1 MPMAQ
6 FEVQWGTYVALF
18 KGAKKSRLIGL
29 LTLETMVT
37 AGVPK
42 HDIKNNIHFIIFV
55 TALYIIYNIP
65 M

>member
-1 MPMAQ
+1 MAQ

-29 LTLETMVT
+29 LILETMVT

-42 HDIKNNIHFIIFV
+42 HDIKNNIHFILFYFICNC
-55 TALYIIYNIP
+55 LYIYL
-65 M
+65 